1 MGYPSYDLT
10 IEQAR
15 ERSLRNSQAWF
26 PEIHEEGPEYFLIH
40 SALGLAG
47 ECGEAVD
54 IIKKWHRDP
63 KASIGAIDKTK
74 LGAELVD
81 VLIYLL
87 HVASATGVDLEAAYN
102 RKVNANEK
110 RFGRG

>member
-10 IEQAR
+10 IEQAW
-15 ERSLRNSQAWF
+15 ERALRNSQRWF
-26 PEIHEEGPEYFLIH
+26 SDIHNEGPEYFLVH

-54 IIKKWHRDP
+54 IVKKWHRDP
-63 KASIGAIDKTK
+63 SASIGAIDKAK

-81 VLIYLL
+81 TLIYLL
-87 HVASATGVDLEAAYN
+87 HIASATGIDLETAYHK
-102 RKVNANEK
+102 KVNANEK